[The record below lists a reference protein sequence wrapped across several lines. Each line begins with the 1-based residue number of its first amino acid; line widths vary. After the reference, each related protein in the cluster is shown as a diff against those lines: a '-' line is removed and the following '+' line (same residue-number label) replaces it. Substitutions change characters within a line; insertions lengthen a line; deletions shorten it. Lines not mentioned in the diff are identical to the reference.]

1 MNAREQL
8 TGATYG
14 SDLLATYGFDAHG
27 YPNASSAG
35 SVQDY
40 RYVFDPVTGNLSSRQ
55 NYKRGLSE
63 SFSYTGNGDNL
74 DRLTG
79 VTGPQNLNMTYDAN
93 GNIKT
98 KSDISNTVNFGYGTN
113 AGPYALTEVSSS
125 TGVIPTNP
133 QAVTYTSFENVATI
147 AEGNYNASIIYNS
160 ENQRAKMDVT
170 QSGSNILTRWYAGN
184 SYMKETTGGV
194 TREYTYLGGDAYTAP
209 VAAVTQDGATAYY
222 YLLRDYLGN
231 ITHQV
236 NTSNEVVA
244 EYNFDAWGRRRSAD
258 DWSYTLDG
266 NDLALFADR
275 GFTGH
280 EHLTWFNLVNMN
292 GRLYDPLVGRFLN
305 VDPYVQMPD
314 YTQNFNRYSYCLNNP
329 LKFTDPNGE
338 WFGIDD
344 GIAFVI
350 GGAVNLTVNLIQGN
364 IDNIGEGLAAFGA
377 GGAAGTL
384 SLYGPAGW
392 AAGGAIVGGTN
403 AWVGGAKGWD
413 ILKGV
418 GVGGLSG
425 LAGGAVGQW
434 AAQGLGNVVVQGLNI
449 TSPVIKGVVGGTIGG
464 AAGGYVG
471 GFTGGIL
478 TTGNLKA
485 AHQAGISGMITGAPI
500 GGVAGGIG
508 AYAYAKANDINP
520 WTGKYNKSVV
530 IGRQM
535 ESRVNPAAG
544 DLGAETITN
553 AWNEQFGEGVRVSD
567 SKGIQFNRRW
577 YSSKL
582 NDGYHV
588 YDIGSGGLPTGK
600 YYGAELSL
608 SKGYWNIS
616 KTNYWSFFN
625 NNMRIIY
632 YGK

>member
-14 SDLLATYGFDAHG
+14 SNLLATYGFDAHG

-55 NYKRGLSE
+55 NYIRGLSE

-79 VTGPQNLNMTYDAN
+79 VSGPQNLNMTYDAN

-98 KSDISNTVNFGYGTN
+98 KSDISSTVNFGYGTN

-133 QAVTYTSFENVATI
+133 QAVTYTSFEKVATI
-147 AEGNYNASIIYNS
+147 AEGNYNAVMVYNS
-160 ENQRAKMDVT
+160 DNQRAKMDVT
-170 QSGSNILTRWYAGN
+170 QSGSSILTRWYAGS
-184 SYMKETTGGV
+184 SYMKETAGGV

-209 VAAVTQDGATAYY
+209 VAAVTQGGATAYY

-258 DWSYTLDG
+258 EWSYTLDG

-329 LKFTDPNGE
+329 LTYNDPSGEFIFTLLAAVIPGAQVFLPYAIAADISWMTDYGMQVGMNYANGYKGSDAWLKKIDWFDVGVSTVVGGITGGASAELKAGKELGKFATLMAKNAKLVTMGE
-338 WFGIDD
+338 MALTSAIDITGEGWQPVNFDDFGKR
-344 GIAFVI
+344 F
-350 GGAVNLTVNLIQGN
+350 AVNLVT
-364 IDNIGEGLAAFGA
+364 FGA
-377 GGAAGTL
+377 TEAVSDLTKKLVKKQSSNGLPIQKHHFA
-384 SLYGPAGW
+384 
-392 AAGGAIVGGTN
+392 TN
-403 AWVGGAKGWD
+403 KNKV
-413 ILKGV
+413 
-418 GVGGLSG
+418 
-425 LAGGAVGQW
+425 
-434 AAQGLGNVVVQGLNI
+434 
-449 TSPVIKGVVGGTIGG
+449 
-464 AAGGYVG
+464 
-471 GFTGGIL
+471 FT
-478 TTGNLKA
+478 
-485 AHQAGISGMITGAPI
+485 P
-500 GGVAGGIG
+500 
-508 AYAYAKANDINP
+508 
-520 WTGKYNKSVV
+520 
-530 IGRQM
+530 QM
-535 ESRVNPAAG
+535 ESIAKNYGLDLDGEWNTELMEHLGRHPNAYHNFVLQGMQRASLEAGNDQTKFLQLFDKYVRRVVIDNP
-544 DLGAETITN
+544 LLL
-553 AWNEQFGEGVRVSD
+553 R
-567 SKGIQFNRRW
+567 K
-577 YSSKL
+577 
-582 NDGYHV
+582 
-588 YDIGSGGLPTGK
+588 SG
-600 YYGAELSL
+600 
-608 SKGYWNIS
+608 W
-616 KTNYWSFFN
+616 
-625 NNMRIIY
+625 
-632 YGK
+632 